1 MKKYYYKATIQY
13 DGTGYSGFQ
22 WQEGLRTIQGELISA
37 IQSLTGPAASLRA
50 ASRTDSGVH
59 ALGQV
64 IRIASDKELDCE
76 KVPELLNELLPRQ
89 IRCLEML
96 ETEKTFKPAHDCTSK
111 EYRYLFT
118 NTPGESGEKR
128 RFIAN
133 NPYPLNIDLMRAC
146 TDLLIGEHD
155 FQNFA
160 SLGSKNRPTVRRITS
175 CELSVTDPRE
185 FLGKSGLFTIPDD
198 LKTCYELRVEGSGFM
213 KHMIRHLMT
222 ALWKVGNKRL
232 EVSEFQELLTA
243 KERLRP
249 TWKLASPK
257 GLFLSRIDY

>member
-13 DGTGYSGFQ
+13 DGTDYSGFQ
-22 WQEGLRTIQGELISA
+22 WQDGLRTIQGDFLAALASIA
-37 IQSLTGPAASLRA
+37 GPSASLRA

-64 IRIASDKELDCE
+64 IRITSEKALDLE
-76 KVPELLNELLPRQ
+76 KAPDLLNGLLHKQ
-89 IRCLEML
+89 IRCLDMV
-96 ETEKTFKPAHDCTSK
+96 ETEKHFKPAHDCTSK

-133 NPYPLNIDLMRAC
+133 NPYPLNLDLMRTC
-146 TDLLIGEHD
+146 IELLIGEHD
-155 FQNFA
+155 FQNFV
-160 SLGSKNRPTVRRITS
+160 SLGKKNRPTVRRITS
-175 CELSVTDPRE
+175 CELSLIDPRE
-185 FLGKSGLFTIPDD
+185 FLGRSQLFPVPDD

-213 KHMIRHLMT
+213 KHMIRHLTT

-232 EVSEFQELLTA
+232 QVSEFQRLLTM
-243 KERLRP
+243 KERVKP